1 MKRLKGI
8 LITIIVVFMIIVTLT
23 ACSKKAV
30 STITTP
36 VKPVKVAAFL
46 QDFTDDLISEIK
58 QNLEDI
64 KKENPDKVE
73 YTFYDAKSDQAIQ
86 DEELDKV
93 LKEGTD
99 LILLNI
105 VNRGDAQ
112 IVINRIKETN
122 IPVILF
128 NREPITPIPIQS
140 YNRSLYIGTDGKE
153 TGTIQGKMLI
163 DAWNTSKAYIDK
175 NKDNIMQYVMLEG
188 ESDNKEAIQRTKS
201 SVATIDAA
209 GIKTQEVALKICDWN
224 EDLAYNA
231 IKSLFGKY
239 GDQIEVIISNDDTM
253 AIGAIKAL
261 QEFGYNK
268 WDKSKTIPVVGVDV
282 TPVAKD
288 FIEKGYMLGSVYQY
302 PKDYAD
308 ALYACGMN
316 LVAHKNPV
324 EGTKYKLD
332 DTIVSIRLPQTD
344 YLYKNMFL

>member
-8 LITIIVVFMIIVTLT
+8 LTTIIVVFMISVTLIDF
-23 ACSKKAV
+23 SKKAV

-36 VKPVKVAAFL
+36 GKPVKVAAFL
-46 QDFTDDLISEIK
+46 QDFTDDLISEIR

-64 KKENPDKVE
+64 QKENPGKVE
-73 YTFYDAKSDQAIQ
+73 YTFYDGKSDQAIQ

-112 IVINRIKETN
+112 TVINKIKQTN

-140 YNRSLYIGTDGKE
+140 YNRALYIGTDGKE
-153 TGTIQGKMLI
+153 TGMIQGKMLV
-163 DAWNTSKAYIDK
+163 DAWNTSKEYIDK
-175 NKDNIMQYVMLEG
+175 NKDNIMQYVILEG

-201 SVATIDAA
+201 SVSTIDTA

-224 EDLAYNA
+224 EDLAYKD

-253 AIGAIKAL
+253 TIGAIKAL
-261 QEFGYNK
+261 QEYGYNNG
-268 WDKSKTIPVVGVDV
+268 DKSKTIPVVGVDV
-282 TPVAKD
+282 TPKAKES
-288 FIEKGYMLGSVYQY
+288 IEKGYMLGSVCQY

-316 LVAHKNPV
+316 LVAHKSPV
-324 EGTKYKLD
+324 NGTNYTLD
-332 DTIVSIRLPQTD
+332 DTRVAIRIPQTD
-344 YLYKNMFL
+344 YLYKNMFV